1 MVLTSSKFAYI
12 IITTK
17 SLTTCDGVTSYIYM
31 YAQLVCGSNKSIEVR
46 FDIVKVAFYVV
57 LIKFHLTATSDI
69 AGKDLQ
75 RLSLLTHVLRMYM
88 YSTL

>member
-12 IITTK
+12 IINTK
-17 SLTTCDGVTSYIYM
+17 SMTTCDGITSYM

-46 FDIVKVAFYVV
+46 FDIVQVAFYVV
-57 LIKFHLTATSDI
+57 LIKFHLTVTSDT

-75 RLSLLTHVLRMYM
+75 
-88 YSTL
+88 